1 MQLVIK
7 LISQRDLRAARC
19 GLLLLALVAGP
30 AMAATISEKEIQ
42 LSGGASVLVQIHP
55 AAGKELLLMLPSEY
69 GIVDE
74 TKKLANSLAASGIEV
89 WRADLL
95 AAHFLPP
102 LSSSI
107 NKVPA
112 ADVARVIEQAVQS
125 TGKRVIVFADGRGA
139 VLALRGLRFWQRTAK
154 KHKTVKLIGAVLLS
168 PSLYVETPP
177 PGKPAQYLPITE
189 KTTINIVILQPQMSP
204 WYWWRDRLQIKLA
217 HSGSRCEVRVLEGV
231 RDRFYFRPDA
241 TAIESTRSK
250 KLPHILLESIKALA
264 QMKRSNK

>member
-1 MQLVIK
+1 M
-7 LISQRDLRAARC
+7 
-19 GLLLLALVAGP
+19 LLLVLVAGP
-30 AMAATISEKEIQ
+30 VMAAKVSEKEIQ
-42 LSGGASVLVQIHP
+42 LSGDASVLVQIHP
-55 AAGKELLLMLPSEY
+55 AAGNELLLMLPSEH

-74 TKKLANSLAASGIEV
+74 TKKLANSLATSGIEV

-139 VLALRGLRFWQRTAK
+139 VLALRGVRFWQRAAK
-154 KHKTVKLIGAVLLS
+154 NHKTAKLIGAVLLS

-177 PGKPAQYLPITE
+177 PGEPARYLSITE

-217 HSGSRCEVRVLEGV
+217 HSGSRCEIRVLEGV

-241 TAIESTRSK
+241 FSVEN
-250 KLPHILLESIKALA
+250 KLATELPILIQQSIGAL
-264 QMKRSNK
+264 KRFQETK